1 MTKCK
6 AFAVV
11 ADGWFDG
18 EVFHRQRT
26 SLRIAD
32 GVIEDIQPGD
42 LGAEAKQADLAVARV
57 PFLMPG
63 LVDAHVHLFL
73 DGGPT
78 DLAVRSAH
86 LKKSLEELTEAA
98 RQSAR
103 ASVAAGVSLVRDA
116 GDKHG
121 INNAIRAEAKKPG
134 SGLPQVRS
142 GGIGI
147 RAPKRYGAFMATE
160 VADQEA
166 IRDTTIRLAHEN
178 DEVKLILTGIIDFEA
193 GAVTDEPQF
202 NLDDVR
208 LVVETARAE
217 GRSVF
222 AHCSGIKGLEIAS
235 AAGVGSIE
243 HGFFMS
249 RTVLEVM
256 QKNDVAWTPTFSPVH
271 AQWANPAPMKWSE
284 QTIGHL
290 ARILESHAAHLK
302 LAHELGVTLLLGTD
316 AGSMGVEHGKAML
329 VEMRRYL
336 DAGLLLEAVLRSAT
350 SVARRRFGEAHVRL
364 EKGAAFDA
372 FGYAKDPVEGIEAL
386 ARPLAGWLG
395 GIPVSL

>member
-1 MTKCK
+1 MTTQRE
-6 AFAVV
+6 FAVV

-18 EVFHRQRT
+18 EVFRRQRT
-26 SLRIAD
+26 SFRVAGGRIAD
-32 GVIEDIQPGD
+32 IQAGD
-42 LGAEAKQADLAVARV
+42 LGVAAKQADLAVARV

-63 LVDAHVHLFL
+63 LVDGHVHLFL
-73 DGGPT
+73 DGAPT

-86 LKKSLEELTEAA
+86 MKKSVADLTGAA

-103 ASVAAGVSLVRDA
+103 AAVACGVSLVRDA

-121 INNAIRAEAKKPG
+121 INNALRAEARRPS

-147 RAPKRYGAFMATE
+147 RAPKRYGAFMAAD
-160 VADQEA
+160 VADRQA
-166 IRDTTIRLAHEN
+166 MRDATIRLAAEN

-208 LVVETARAE
+208 LVVETARAH
-217 GRSVF
+217 GRAVF
-222 AHCSGIKGLEIAS
+222 AHCSGIKGLEIAA
-235 AAGVGSIE
+235 AAGLGSIE

-249 RTVLEVM
+249 RAILEAM
-256 QKNDVAWTPTFSPVH
+256 LKNDVAWTPTFSPVH
-271 AQWANPAPMKWSE
+271 AQWANPAPMKWSDE
-284 QTIGHL
+284 TVANL

-302 LAHELGVTLLLGTD
+302 LAHEMGVTLLLGTD

-329 VEMRRYL
+329 VEMRCYL
-336 DAGLLLEAVLRSAT
+336 DAGLPLDAVLRAAT
-350 SVARRRFGEAHVRL
+350 SVPRRRFGEGHARL

-372 FGYAKDPVEGIEAL
+372 FGYARDPAEGIEAM
-386 ARPLAGWLG
+386 AAPLAGWLSG
-395 GIPVSL
+395 VPVIL